1 MLKKKV
7 ILSILCLLSSAGMV
21 LADGGNIHRLA
32 ETVNRFNRVFP
43 QEKVYLHLDNTGY
56 FMGETIW
63 LKAYMVRTD
72 KDSLG
77 SLSRVLY
84 VELVGPYGDVVKTQK
99 LKVENG
105 TAHGEIVLDGLLASG
120 YYEVRAY
127 TRYMLNW
134 GKEAIFSRV
143 IPVFER
149 PSTAGD
155 YSKPVIRESVD
166 ERLVPVDREESTEKL
181 HRLNAHFYPEGGH
194 LVRGLRNRVAFS
206 LSDKQGRPV
215 VGECKLMHN
224 GQLVM
229 ETSTTADGRGVVEL
243 PSGGGKYLLRVTSA
257 DGKREDFE
265 LPESEPTGCVLR
277 ADAIEGDVVNVALG
291 ASPDLQGQTVGVA
304 WLQGGHMYKCQ
315 EVVLGAGETA
325 CPMPRSNM
333 REGVNQVTVIDNQG
347 RILAHRM
354 VFVYP
359 HSPIDTIHVKPTN
372 TRTLTGGKEVMEIQA
387 RPNTTFSMAITDAT
401 TQTGGWNHNAAT
413 WLLLT
418 SDLRGY
424 IKNAE
429 YYLESDDEEHR
440 RAADLLMMVQ
450 GWKRYD
456 FQMMEGKKTFEMN
469 HSLEDKLYI
478 DGKLNQYKRKKTV
491 DGVKMGMVLTNNLG
505 DQLAGQT
512 VTGAK
517 GHYAFALPDCY
528 RNWDV
533 TLMTMKDDKFE
544 RYYVGINRHFSPERR
559 QLEALELD
567 PVEMKE
573 PMLKITTTDTDDQKW
588 KSDEVQILQ
597 EVKVTGKMW
606 RNPRD
611 FWERESRGAKNA
623 TLWYD
628 CGLEADNLLDQGL
641 PVPTLIDFLKQKNP
655 LFSGNDNLSGGISYQ
670 DYRYNLYDD
679 GPSYARRP
687 IIWVV
692 DNNFFCATGMPASN
706 VKQPK
711 EGEQPMEK
719 TISFPSQLDEVK
731 KVYISMEKNDLRRFA
746 PYLNTIGKNC
756 VIVYVYSYS
765 LLPVKPVKGIRM
777 THFEGFNVPKEYEEE
792 MVTGLLPAEDHRRTL
807 YWNPDVS
814 TNAEGKA
821 TIEFL
826 NRPACKMMNVS
837 AEGISKDGSPMIC
850 R

>member
-1 MLKKKV
+1 MMQKLK
-7 ILSILCLLSSAGMV
+7 ILSALLLLGIRSFA
-21 LADGGNIHRLA
+21 LPADSIRQFA
-32 ETVNRFNRVFP
+32 ETVNRFNHVFP

-56 FMGETIW
+56 FMDETIW
-63 LKAYMVRTD
+63 FKAYMFRSD
-72 KDSLG
+72 NDSVG
-77 SLSRVLY
+77 SLSKVLY

-155 YSKPVIRESVD
+155 YSKPVIRENVD
-166 ERLVPVDREESTEKL
+166 ERLMPVEREESTEKQ

-194 LVRGLRNRVAFS
+194 LVRGLRSRVAFS

-215 VGECKLMHN
+215 VGDCKLVHD

-243 PSGGGKYLLRVTSA
+243 PSGGGRYLLRVTTA
-257 DGKREDFE
+257 GGKREDFE

-277 ADAIEGDVVNVALG
+277 ADATEGDVVNVALE

-315 EVVLGAGETA
+315 EVVLGAGKVA
-325 CPMPRSNM
+325 CPMPRSSM
-333 REGVNQVTVIDNQG
+333 REGVNQITVIDNLG

-359 HSPIDTIHVKPTN
+359 HNPIDTIHVKPTN
-372 TRTLTGGKEVMEIQA
+372 TRTLMGGKEVMEIQA

-401 TQTGGWNHNAAT
+401 TQTGGWSHNAAT

-429 YYLESDDEEHR
+429 YYLEADDEEHR
-440 RAADLLMMVQ
+440 RAADLLMLVQ

-491 DGVKMGMVLTNNLG
+491 DGVKMGVVLTNSLG

-512 VTGAK
+512 VTGDK
-517 GHYAFALPDCY
+517 GYYAFALPDCY

-559 QLEALELD
+559 QLEALELE
-567 PVEMKE
+567 PGEMKE

-611 FWERESRGAKNA
+611 FWERESRGARNA

-641 PVPTLIDFLKQKNP
+641 GVPTLIDFLKQKNP
-655 LFSGNDNLSGGISYQ
+655 MFSGNDNLSGGISYQ

-679 GPSYARRP
+679 GPTYARRP
-687 IIWVV
+687 IIWIVN
-692 DNNFFCATGMPASN
+692 NNFFCATGMPAN
-706 VKQPK
+706 KVKLPK
-711 EGEQPMEK
+711 EGEHPWEK

-746 PYLNTIGKNC
+746 PFLNTMGQNC
-756 VIVYVYSYS
+756 VLVYVYSYN
-765 LLPVKPVKGIRM
+765 LLPVKPIKGIRM

-792 MVTGLLPAEDHRRTL
+792 MVTGLLPEEDHRRTL
-807 YWNPDVS
+807 YWNPDVR
-814 TNAEGKA
+814 TNAEGKT

-826 NRPACKMMNVS
+826 NRPACKMMNIS
-837 AEGISKDGSPMIC
+837 AEGISKDGKPMVY
-850 R
+850 

>member
-1 MLKKKV
+1 MSK
-7 ILSILCLLSSAGMV
+7 
-21 LADGGNIHRLA
+21 
-32 ETVNRFNRVFP
+32 
-43 QEKVYLHLDNTGY
+43 
-56 FMGETIW
+56 
-63 LKAYMVRTD
+63 
-72 KDSLG
+72 
-77 SLSRVLY
+77 VLY
-84 VELVGPYGDVVKTQK
+84 VDLVNPSGEVVKSEK
-99 LKVENG
+99 LKIVD
-105 TAHGEIVLDGLLASG
+105 GEADGYIDLRHLLVSG
-120 YYEVRAY
+120 FYEIRAY
-127 TRYMLNW
+127 TSYMLNW
-134 GKEAIFSRV
+134 GTTALFSRV
-143 IPVFER
+143 FPILEKPAAE
-149 PSTAGD
+149 GD
-155 YSKPVIRESVD
+155 YNDRRMDEFGARNRLPDYREK
-166 ERLVPVDREESTEKL
+166 EEEGRKAMNVT
-181 HRLNAHFYPEGGH
+181 FYPEGGH
-194 LVRGLRNRVAFS
+194 LISGLENRIAFAVTDEDGAHFETEGYLEAGGRRLCDVRTLR
-206 LSDKQGRPV
+206 
-215 VGECKLMHN
+215 E
-224 GQLVM
+224 
-229 ETSTTADGRGVVEL
+229 GRGVFTCTPGAERL
-243 PSGGGKYLLRVTSA
+243 TLHLANAKGGERSF
-257 DGKREDFE
+257 R
-265 LPESEPTGCVLR
+265 LPEAEQEGCVICADVTD
-277 ADAIEGDVVNVALG
+277 ADAITVDILASPKYRGQKMGLITMHGGQVKRFDELASIGLGKRIIISKAELGNGVSQVALID
-291 ASPDLQGQTVGVA
+291 SVGRMMA
-304 WLQGGHMYKCQ
+304 
-315 EVVLGAGETA
+315 
-325 CPMPRSNM
+325 N
-333 REGVNQVTVIDNQG
+333 
-347 RILAHRM
+347 RM
-354 VFVYP
+354 VFVCQNPSVKRIDLQLRNEYLKP
-359 HSPIDTIHVKPTN
+359 YGKISLTAKAVPNCRFSLAVRDYHSQVD
-372 TRTLTGGKEVMEIQA
+372 GWQA
-387 RPNTTFSMAITDAT
+387 DLAS
-401 TQTGGWNHNAAT
+401 
-413 WLLLT
+413 WLLLS
-418 SDLRGY
+418 SDLKGY
-424 IKNAE
+424 IENAK
-429 YYLESDDEEHR
+429 YYVEADDEEHR

-641 PVPTLIDFLKQKNP
+641 SVPTLIDFLKQKNP

-692 DNNFFCATGMPASN
+692 NNNFFCATGMPASN

-756 VIVYVYSYS
+756 VIVYVYSYN

-826 NRPACKMMNVS
+826 NRPGCKMMNVS